1 MWGLT
6 FSYKCG
12 ILKISLFFEWR
23 ERIFKMMTKSYNLTR
38 RVAFLFST
46 LVFLA
51 FAVSPVM
58 ALKNVNVDGAIRFV
72 PAPNDDIA
80 NASEITAIPYLNTV
94 SPFEATPISGDPLID
109 PPSNICNLAPGLETV
124 WYKYTPAANVL
135 VHMDSFGSNY
145 DTYIVLWTGAIG
157 NLTELACN
165 DDATYLSSFQSTL
178 DYQMVGGTTYYIL
191 VAQQNGYLSDPKEN
205 YHKINPDT
213 KDLRGEGKSHT
224 FRLVP
229 VVTRMFRSVAAHDG
243 YVVESNETSGVG
255 LLKNSTLPYLSVGDD
270 EKKRQIRSILSFNT
284 ASLPD
289 GAVVSYAVIKVKQN
303 QISGGGNIFS
313 KLGALRVD
321 LSSPRFGLLLGLESA
336 DFNAV
341 PSKVLAATFIT
352 TPFKGWFRANLRI
365 LALSYFNT
373 TGYTQFRL
381 QFGKDDNN
389 NTVADYIRFY
399 SGDAPLASR
408 PILLLRYYIP

>member
-1 MWGLT
+1 M
-6 FSYKCG
+6 K
-12 ILKISLFFEWR
+12 
-23 ERIFKMMTKSYNLTR
+23 TKSYNLTR
-38 RVAFLFST
+38 RVAFLFSM
-46 LVFLA
+46 LVFLV
-51 FAVSPVM
+51 FSVSPVV
-58 ALKNVNVDGAIRFV
+58 ALKNVNVDGSIRF
-72 PAPNDDIA
+72 IA
-80 NASEITAIPYLNTV
+80 SASEITAIPYSNLV

-124 WYKYTPAANVL
+124 WYKYTPATNVL
-135 VHMDSFGSNY
+135 VHMDSFDSNY
-145 DTYIVLWTGAIG
+145 DTYIVLWTGSIG

-191 VAQQNGYLSDPKEN
+191 VAQQNGYLSDPKEK
-205 YHKINPDT
+205 YPKVNPDT
-213 KDLRGEGKSHT
+213 GDLRGEGKIHN

-229 VVTRMFRSVAAHDG
+229 VVTRMFRSVAVHDG
-243 YVVESNETSGVG
+243 FVVESNETSGVG
-255 LLKNSTLPYLSVGDD
+255 LLKNSTLPYISVGDD
-270 EKKRQIRSILSFNT
+270 ANKRQIRSILSFNT

-289 GAVVSYAVIKVKQN
+289 DAVVSYAFIKVRQN
-303 QISGGGNIFS
+303 QIIGGGNIFS

-341 PSKVLAATFIT
+341 PSKVLAATFNT
-352 TPFKGWFRANLRI
+352 TPYKGWFRANLRI
-365 LALSYFNT
+365 LALSYFNR

-389 NTVADYIRFY
+389 NSIADYIRFY
-399 SGDAPLASR
+399 SGDAPLTSR
-408 PILLLRYYIP
+408 PILFLRYYVP

>member
-1 MWGLT
+1 MKT
-6 FSYKCG
+6 
-12 ILKISLFFEWR
+12 IN
-23 ERIFKMMTKSYNLTR
+23 YNLAR
-38 RVAFLFST
+38 KAVFLFSM

-80 NASEITAIPYLNTV
+80 NATEITIPFRPAPV

-124 WYKYTPAANVL
+124 WYKYTPATNVL

-191 VAQQNGYLSDPKEN
+191 VAQQNGYLSDPKEK
-205 YHKINPDT
+205 YPKFNPDT
-213 KDLRGEGKSHT
+213 GDLRGAGKIHT

-229 VVTRMFRSVAAHDG
+229 VVARMFRSVAAHDG
-243 YVVESNETSGVG
+243 FVVESNETSGVG
-255 LLKNSTLPYLSVGDD
+255 LLKNSTLPYLTVGDD
-270 EKKRQIRSILSFNT
+270 TIKRQYRSILSFNT

-289 GAVVSYAVIKVKQN
+289 DAVVSYAVIKVKQN

-313 KLGALRVD
+313 KLGTLRVD
-321 LSSPRFGLLLGLESA
+321 IRSPYFGMWLGLEAA

-341 PSKVLAATFIT
+341 PSQVVAGTFST

-365 LALSYFNT
+365 LALSYFNM

-389 NTVADYIRFY
+389 NTIADYIRFY
-399 SGDAPLASR
+399 SGNATPANR
-408 PILLLRYYIP
+408 PILLLRYYVP